1 MNLVFTQLFGSR
13 FPHKVDVF
21 GDWFEDELFLW
32 VTGTTGR
39 EPSNRV
45 RKIHVMC

>member
-21 GDWFEDELFLW
+21 GDWFEDELFPW
-32 VTGTTGR
+32 VTGTTVR

>member
-21 GDWFEDELFLW
+21 GDWFEDELFPW
-32 VTGTTGR
+32 VTGTTGT
-39 EPSNRV
+39 EPSIRV
-45 RKIHVMC
+45 CKIQVTY